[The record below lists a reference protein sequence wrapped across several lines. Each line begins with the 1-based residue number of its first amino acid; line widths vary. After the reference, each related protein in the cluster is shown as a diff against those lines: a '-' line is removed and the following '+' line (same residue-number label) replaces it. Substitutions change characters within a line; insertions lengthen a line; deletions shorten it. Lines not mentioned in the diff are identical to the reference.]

1 MVDSSIQT
9 VTTPVP
15 TDAQAP
21 RLYQHAVYI
30 QGGVV
35 ALCVIGIA
43 VLLLFAPGVAD
54 IGVPVLGTVA
64 GSAVNS
70 LAGLLAPART

>member
-1 MVDSSIQT
+1 MADFSPQDIQ
-9 VTTPVP
+9 TPVP
-15 TDAQAP
+15 SDLEAP

-43 VLLLFAPGVAD
+43 VLLLYAPGVAD

>member
-1 MVDSSIQT
+1 MPDIQQ
-9 VTTPVP
+9 VTTPIP
-15 TDAQAP
+15 TDADAP
-21 RLYQHAVYI
+21 RMYQHAVYI

-43 VLLLFAPGVAD
+43 ALLMVAPAVAD
-54 IGVPVLGTVA
+54 IGVPVLGTIA